1 MAVRRHL
8 AVLFAATLMEL
19 KKRREAKAAREERC
33 CSTVQRVFRGM
44 MGRHR
49 ARRQIMYWQ
58 VRP

>member
-8 AVLFAATLMEL
+8 AVLLTATLLEL
-19 KKRREAKAAREERC
+19 KKRRQAKAAMEERC
-33 CSTVQRVFRGM
+33 CGTVQRVFRGM
-44 MGRHR
+44 LGRHR